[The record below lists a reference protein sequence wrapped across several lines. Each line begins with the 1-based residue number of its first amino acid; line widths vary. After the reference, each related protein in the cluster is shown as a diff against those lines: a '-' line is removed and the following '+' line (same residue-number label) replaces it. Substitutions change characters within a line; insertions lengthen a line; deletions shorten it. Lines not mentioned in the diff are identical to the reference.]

1 MFLLSAVML
10 LSSGGATAGRFTRYV
25 NPFIGTGAVENSLS
39 GNCYPGATMP
49 FGMVQAQS

>member
-1 MFLLSAVML
+1 MKKSAFLYSLLLAV
-10 LSSGGATAGRFTRYV
+10 ATAQAGDHTQYV

-49 FGMVQAQS
+49 FGMV